1 MKLKFIKPDF
11 LLSSIS
17 LLNKKEKFNLII
29 LSLISFFSSILDFI
43 SIFSIYPFI
52 NIIVD
57 KNIVQ
62 NNENYKYIWNLLG
75 SPDINRFIM
84 YLSISII
91 FFIFISSIL
100 VFFTQYILNIFV
112 SNCQTRLGKDLLKE
126 FVFIDYEWHLEKNS
140 VKLMNL
146 FTNHLVF
153 WSRGIIKQI
162 PLIIGYL
169 STLILPVITL
179 INLSPKY
186 SFVFIIIIS
195 FLIFNFLKFIRRRT
209 LFLSN
214 KSRVKLDELNI
225 LLLDTIQGVKDVKL
239 SNNQNN
245 FINRFNYLYKSF
257 SLQRAKIENFN
268 LVPINLVLMISQLS
282 IVSLGTI
289 LFLTN
294 VSSSNIFRIMTIA
307 ALLGFKVVP
316 LINRFGN
323 SLNLISNSYA
333 YSKIINQIYDEVKL
347 FNRNKFFN
355 SKHSFNFNWNEL
367 TLKNVTYKYPKSKK
381 PALKNVNLEIKR
393 GLHYG
398 FVGFSGAGK
407 STAVDICNGLLK
419 PQIGEVFIDGKN
431 LYEFGIRK
439 WQSKIGYVPQKPKIN
454 DTSIIENIAYGLNSS
469 EINEEKIYS
478 CLEIVG
484 MNSFVKN
491 LPKGLSTNLGEG
503 GKLFSGGQQQLF
515 AIARAL
521 YKDPEIIILDEATS
535 SLDAIAQN
543 LIKLA
548 LKRLHGRVTIL
559 SISHQFSNI
568 KYVDHIFLYEKGKLI
583 NQGSF
588 EYLYSNSELF
598 KKLSDSQLDN

>member
-1 MKLKFIKPDF
+1 MERKFIKFDF
-11 LLSSIS
+11 LLSSVS
-17 LLNKKEKFNLII
+17 LLNKKEKLNLII
-29 LSLISFFSSILDFI
+29 ISFISFFSSILDFI

-57 KNIVQ
+57 QNIIQ
-62 NNENYKYIWNLLG
+62 NNINYKYIWNLLG
-75 SPDINRFIM
+75 SPNTNRFVI
-84 YLSISII
+84 YLAIIII
-91 FFIFISSIL
+91 FIIFISSLL
-100 VFFTQYILNIFV
+100 VFLNQYILNIFV

-126 FVFIDYEWHLEKNS
+126 FVLIDYEWHLEKNS

-169 STLILPVITL
+169 STLILPIITL

-186 SFVFIIIIS
+186 SLVSIILIS
-195 FLIFNFLKFIRRRT
+195 FLIFNFLKYIRRKT
-209 LFLSN
+209 LSLSN
-214 KSRVKLDELNI
+214 KSRIKLDELNI
-225 LLLDTIQGVKDVKL
+225 LLLDTIQGIKDVKL

-245 FINRFNYLYKSF
+245 FINRFNFLYRSF
-257 SLQRAKIENFN
+257 SLQRAKLDNFS
-268 LVPINLVLMISQLS
+268 LIPINLVLMISQLS
-282 IVSLGTI
+282 IIFLGTI
-289 LFLTN
+289 LFVNN
-294 VSSSNIFRIMTIA
+294 VRSSNIFGIMAIA
-307 ALLGFKVVP
+307 SLLGFKVVP
-316 LINRFGN
+316 LINRFGS
-323 SLNLISNSYA
+323 SLNNISNSYA
-333 YSKIINQIYDEVKL
+333 YSSIINQIYNEVKRM
-347 FNRNKFFN
+347 NRNKSFDFN
-355 SKHSFNFNWNEL
+355 DSLNFTWKEL
-367 TLKNVTYKYPKSKK
+367 TLKNVTYKYPGSKK
-381 PALKNVNLEIKR
+381 AALKNVNLQIKK

-407 STAVDICNGLLK
+407 STAVDICNGLLN
-419 PQIGEVFIDGKN
+419 PQIGGVFIDGKN
-431 LYEFGIRK
+431 LQEFGTKR

-454 DTSIIENIAYGLNSS
+454 DRSVMENIAYGSHSL

-484 MNSFVKN
+484 MKNFVKN
-491 LPKGLSTNLGEG
+491 LPNGLSTNLGEG
-503 GKLFSGGQQQLF
+503 GRLFSGGQQQLF

-535 SLDAIAQN
+535 SLDAITQN

-548 LKRLHGRVTIL
+548 LKKLHGRVTIL

-568 KYVDHIFLYEKGKLI
+568 KYVDHIFLYEKGRLI
-583 NQGSF
+583 NQGNS

-598 KKLSDSQLDN
+598 KKLLDYQSDN

>member
-1 MKLKFIKPDF
+1 MKLNFIKPDF

-29 LSLISFFSSILDFI
+29 LSFISFFSSILDFI

-52 NIIVD
+52 NIIID
-57 KNIVQ
+57 KNIIQ
-62 NNENYKYIWNLLG
+62 NNENYKYLWNLFG
-75 SPDINRFIM
+75 SPNINRFII

-91 FFIFISSIL
+91 FIIFISSIL

-126 FVFIDYEWHLEKNS
+126 FIIIDYEWHLEKNS

-146 FTNHLVF
+146 FSNHLIF

-169 STLILPVITL
+169 PTLILPVITL

-186 SFVFIIIIS
+186 TFVFIIIIS

-257 SLQRAKIENFN
+257 SLQRAKIENFQ

-289 LFLTN
+289 LFITN
-294 VSSSNIFRIMTIA
+294 VSSSNIFGIMTIA
-307 ALLGFKVVP
+307 ALIGFKIVP
-316 LINRFGN
+316 LINKFGN
-323 SLNLISNSYA
+323 SLNNISNSYA

-347 FNRNKFFN
+347 FNRNKCLN
-355 SKHSFNFNWNEL
+355 SNHSFNFNWKEL
-367 TLKNVTYKYPKSKK
+367 SLKNVTYKYPKSKK

-419 PQIGEVFIDGKN
+419 PQIGGVFIDGKT
-431 LYEFGIRK
+431 LQEFGIRK

-454 DTSIIENIAYGLNSS
+454 DTTIIENIAYGLNSS

-484 MNSFVKN
+484 MDGFVKN

-548 LKRLHGRVTIL
+548 LKRLHGRITIL

-583 NQGSF
+583 NQGSS